1 MRAESFAC
9 IFTWSRKWRM
19 SKCIYSG
26 KFVKVTHNKGS
37 RNLMPLLSKSTLNG
51 KAGNSSTVEKSE
63 K

>member
-1 MRAESFAC
+1 
-9 IFTWSRKWRM
+9 M

-63 K
+63 KWIYKMSYTHRIIK